1 MDDMPEVR
9 LVRIARS
16 DQGTEGKVTDGNFN
30 CYSLELPWNNN
41 MRSISCIPPG
51 EYQVIPK
58 QSPQYGRIYCVSNVT
73 DRTGILIHSGNYA
86 GDPTKN
92 LKTHTMGCI
101 LLGEFMGFLGKQRAI
116 LNSRVTVRLFMEHM
130 NYEPFILNVIDSI

>member
-1 MDDMPEVR
+1 M
-9 LVRIARS
+9 L
-16 DQGTEGKVTDGNFN
+16 
-30 CYSLELPWNNN
+30 
-41 MRSISCIPPG
+41 
-51 EYQVIPK
+51 
-58 QSPQYGRIYCVSNVT
+58 
-73 DRTGILIHSGNYA
+73 

-101 LLGEFMGFLGKQRAI
+101 LLGEFMGFLGRQRAI